1 MTTFKKIN
9 FYIIN
14 ISLNIERINQQQL
27 LEMEDNI
34 GKVQWNYAISVCRFS

>member
-1 MTTFKKIN
+1 MTTFTKIN

-34 GKVQWNYAISVCRFS
+34 GKVQ

>member
-1 MTTFKKIN
+1 MTNDN
-9 FYIIN
+9 FYKNKLLYIIN

-34 GKVQWNYAISVCRFS
+34 GKVQ